1 MIQVKKCSPSEPLKK
16 CVPKNSHS
24 NLTRK
29 SILLDRK
36 NIFKLKLQQFYSKR
50 KTVHGKIIRNYLV
63 LQYFFIR

>member
-24 NLTRK
+24 NLTWK

-36 NIFKLKLQQFYSKR
+36 NIFKLNQQFYSKR
-50 KTVHGKIIRNYLV
+50 KTLHAKIIRNNLV

>member
-1 MIQVKKCSPSEPLKK
+1 MIQVIKCSPSEQLKK

-24 NLTRK
+24 NLTWK

-36 NIFKLKLQQFYSKR
+36 NIFKLNQQFYSKR
-50 KTVHGKIIRNYLV
+50 KMVHAKIIRNNLV